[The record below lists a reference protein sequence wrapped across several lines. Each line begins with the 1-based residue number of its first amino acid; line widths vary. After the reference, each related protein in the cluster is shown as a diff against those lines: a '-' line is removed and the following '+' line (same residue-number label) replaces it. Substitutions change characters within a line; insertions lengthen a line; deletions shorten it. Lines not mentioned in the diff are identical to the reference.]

1 MRPFA
6 VSRGT
11 PQCGPKTSSRSLRKM
26 TGPCRRHDH
35 YGCDQ
40 LIADPVEGMTEAD
53 RKKDDGIFRNSE
65 IERAVIALGAPL

>member
-1 MRPFA
+1 
-6 VSRGT
+6 
-11 PQCGPKTSSRSLRKM
+11 M